1 MADTSLQVCWFS
13 KTSTWSVVEMEG
25 RLFCGI
31 CWCTRRIK
39 QQRTRASTSSLQIQQ
54 LISARYAGT
63 WKKPGRDLSV
73 RPDQLYLY
81 KMRDKNGKLTLML
94 EREQIWRIASASG
107 NRRSTA
113 IPWWTAWIWWRHTV
127 RKYKKHRQIHWT
139 SNFWR
144 STRSQY
150 FSKKINCED
159 QQGDTTLE
167 VILEDLWADLD
178 MT

>member
-1 MADTSLQVCWFS
+1 MRLHKWCEELIIKRSSLLQAHLSKIADFLRPGPGVWWKWREDASVEFVDAQGKSNSKEQGPQLHPFRSNNFS
-13 KTSTWSVVEMEG
+13 K
-25 RLFCGI
+25 I
-31 CWCTRRIK
+31 CWY
-39 QQRTRASTSSLQIQQ
+39 LEE
-54 LISARYAGT
+54 T
-63 WKKPGRDLSV
+63 WEDLSV

-113 IPWWTAWIWWRHTV
+113 IPWWTPWIWWRHTV

-150 FSKKINCED
+150 F
-159 QQGDTTLE
+159 
-167 VILEDLWADLD
+167 
-178 MT
+178 